1 MTIFR
6 ILSLLAR
13 LLGFA
18 QVAGHFWHLHE
29 LKVKAKEI
37 AATPTTRDELEKTLE
52 DGKL

>member
-13 LLGFA
+13 LFGFG
-18 QVAGHFWHLHE
+18 QIAGHFWHLHE

-37 AATPTTRDELEKTLE
+37 ANTPTTRSELEKTLG
-52 DGKL
+52 DGEL